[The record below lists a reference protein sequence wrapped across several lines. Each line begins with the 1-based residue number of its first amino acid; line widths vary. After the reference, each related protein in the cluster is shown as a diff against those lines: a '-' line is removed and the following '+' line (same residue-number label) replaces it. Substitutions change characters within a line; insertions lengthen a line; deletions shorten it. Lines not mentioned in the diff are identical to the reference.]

1 MAGAVRYN
9 PINRI
14 MIYNDL
20 ALFTS
25 VAQHLSF
32 SEAAQRLGIPL
43 SRVSRRIAELEDH
56 LDTKLFERTT
66 RQVRLTEEGR
76 RLLDRCQSP
85 IEELQDVAG
94 FADDIKR
101 HTIRITAPPLAART
115 TIGPQLLDFAAQ
127 NPDVGFDIV
136 TTNAM
141 LDFFRDN
148 IDLAFRLGPLED
160 SSLVAK
166 RLWSVPYSFC
176 AGASL
181 IKELGSKSVAIDKLR
196 ALPAILSRQPWVMA
210 SGERIRPSNIV
221 HTIDDLDVVAA
232 AARKNLG
239 VALLPSDMI
248 VEGLQPLQLKDAEP
262 MPRDM
267 FAVYPSRRLLPVRTR
282 RLIDFMSR
290 G

>member
-1 MAGAVRYN
+1 
-9 PINRI
+9 

-20 ALFTS
+20 ALFTK
-25 VAQHLSF
+25 VAHHLSF

-94 FADDIKR
+94 YTDDLKR

-115 TIGPQLLDFAAQ
+115 TIGPRLLEFAAQ
-127 NPDVGFDIV
+127 NPEVGFDVV

-176 AGASL
+176 VGAGLAKDFDL
-181 IKELGSKSVAIDKLR
+181 KSTTTDNLR
-196 ALPAILSRQPWVMA
+196 NLPAIVSRQPWVLA
-210 SGERIRPSNIV
+210 NGEQVRPSNVI
-221 HTIDDLDVVAA
+221 HTIDDLELVAA

-239 VALLPSDMI
+239 VALLPTDMI
-248 VEGLQPLQLKDAEP
+248 TDGLDTLRVKDAAP
-262 MPRDM
+262 MQRDM

-290 G
+290 WTHC

>member
-1 MAGAVRYN
+1 
-9 PINRI
+9 

-20 ALFTS
+20 ALFTT
-25 VAQHLSF
+25 VAHHLSF

-115 TIGPQLLDFAAQ
+115 TVGPRLLEFASQ
-127 NPDVGFDIV
+127 NPEVTFDVV
-136 TTNAM
+136 TTNSM

-160 SSLVAK
+160 SGLVAK
-166 RLWSVPYSFC
+166 RLWSVPYNFC
-176 AGASL
+176 AGGRL
-181 IKELGSKSVAIDKLR
+181 IKELGLKAVTKDDLR
-196 ALPAILSRQPWVMA
+196 ALPAIISRRPWVLA
-210 SGERIRPSNIV
+210 NGEHIRPSNAI
-221 HTIDDLDVVAA
+221 HTIDDLDVAAA
-232 AARKNLG
+232 AARQNLG
-239 VALLPSDMI
+239 VALLPSNMI
-248 VEGLQPLQLKDAEP
+248 VDGLQPLPLRGAEP
-262 MPRDM
+262 MQRDM
-267 FAVYPSRRLLPVRTR
+267 FAVYPSRRLLPIRTR

-290 G
+290 SRR